1 MDDEIHGLDQ
11 VKAKLRRLGNPRKAK
26 NAATRSARKSM
37 NIVKKEAVSNA
48 KAIDDTESPERI
60 WKNIVTKS
68 TRTRGTGFVLMRVGV
83 KGGARQYVATKRN
96 VRKGRS
102 GKTYKT
108 DGDKSNPGGDTFYWR
123 FIELG
128 TAYIPAQPFLRI
140 ALYNNTSNVQSQFV
154 ASFSDEV
161 IKELN
166 K

>member
-1 MDDEIHGLDQ
+1 MADDIQGLDE
-11 VKAKLRRLGNPRKAK
+11 VTSNLRRLGNPRKAK

-37 NIVKKEAVSNA
+37 NTVKKAAVNNA
-48 KAIDDTESPERI
+48 KALDDPESTERI
-60 WKNIVTKS
+60 WKNITTKS
-68 TRTRGTGFVLMRVGV
+68 ARTRGTGFVLMRMGV
-83 KGGARQYVATKRN
+83 RGGARQYVATKSN
-96 VRKGRS
+96 VRKGRA

-128 TAYIPAQPFLRI
+128 TAYSPAQPFLRI
-140 ALYNNTSNVQSQFV
+140 ALYNNTANVKSHFV
-154 ASFSDEV
+154 EAFSDEV